1 MLTKR
6 YLSLVWMG
14 LPLHGTI
21 LSDRNMELLNN
32 KQTHLEIGGGES
44 GGGVWKS
51 KDNMAPHKLLS
62 ARERGA
68 FSTKMVK

>member
-21 LSDRNMELLNN
+21 LSDRNMELFNN
-32 KQTHLEIGGGES
+32 KQIHLEIGGG
-44 GGGVWKS
+44 GGGGG
-51 KDNMAPHKLLS
+51 L
-62 ARERGA
+62 EE
-68 FSTKMVK
+68 